1 MLSFVLSRSFCQVVT
16 EANRRCYPAFGSIF
30 RTFST
35 SSPKCD
41 EASDDGSVVTY
52 SELKTML
59 ASHNIQLFDVR
70 NPDEYQAGH
79 IPQAVNVPLDNLE
92 ESLQLSPELFEQRF
106 EVKAPTKADDNIVFH
121 CKSGSRSIRA
131 LGIAHQ
137 LGFSKA
143 RHFKGGYSEWVDQ
156 EGKLIK

>member
-35 SSPKCD
+35 WSPKCD
-41 EASDDGSVVTY
+41 EASQDVVTY

-92 ESLQLSPELFEQRF
+92 GSLQLSPELFEQRF

-143 RHFKGGYSEWVDQ
+143 RHFKGGYSEWVEQ